1 MASST
6 PTPAEPNPA
15 PTRESRQQVLTTIA
29 DQVAA
34 IDELIDIAEHT
45 IRVFDDDLSEMG
57 WNRPARAEKVA
68 AFLRRSR
75 TAKLDIIV
83 HDTAWIESSGARLMN
98 LLRTWSG
105 AITVYRT
112 GAEAKA
118 AMDPLIIVDNR
129 HFLHR
134 FHVEQP
140 RAALAIEEP
149 HLARP
154 LVDRFNE
161 IWATGEQ
168 GLSGTVLGL

>member
-6 PTPAEPNPA
+6 PTPGDATPASAREP
-15 PTRESRQQVLTTIA
+15 RQQVLDTIA
-29 DQVAA
+29 EQVAA
-34 IDELIDIAEHT
+34 IDELVDIAEHT

-57 WNRPARAEKVA
+57 WNRPARAEKLA

-83 HDTAWIESSGARLMN
+83 HDTTWLECSGARMMN
-98 LLRTWSG
+98 LLRTYSG

-149 HLARP
+149 HLVRP

-161 IWATGEQ
+161 IWATGEA

>member
-6 PTPAEPNPA
+6 PTPPDPDPTPA
-15 PTRESRQQVLTTIA
+15 RIPRQQVLSTLA
-29 DQVAA
+29 EQVAA
-34 IDELIDIAEHT
+34 IDELFDIAEHT
-45 IRVFDDDLSEMG
+45 VRVFDDDLSEMG

-105 AITVYRT
+105 AITIYRT

-118 AMDPLIIVDNR
+118 AMDPLVIVDNR

-154 LVDRFNE
+154 LADRFNE
-161 IWATGEQ
+161 IWATGEP

>member
-6 PTPAEPNPA
+6 PTPGDGASAPAREP
-15 PTRESRQQVLTTIA
+15 RQQMLDTIA
-29 DQVAA
+29 EQVTA
-34 IDELIDIAEHT
+34 IDELVDIAEHT

-57 WNRPARAEKVA
+57 WNRPARAEKLS

-83 HDTAWIESSGARLMN
+83 HDTTWLEASGARLMN

-105 AITVYRT
+105 AVTVYRT
-112 GAEAKA
+112 GAEAKS

-134 FHVEQP
+134 FHIEQP

-161 IWATGEQ
+161 IWATGEP
-168 GLSGTVLGL
+168 GVSGTVLGI